1 MADVNKEQVIDYLSD
16 LSVMELSD
24 LVEELEDKWGVSA
37 EAAAPVMMA
46 GGAAGGGGAEE
57 EQTEFDVVLKSFGAQ
72 KIKVIK
78 AAREITGLGL
88 KDAKDLV
95 ESAPTP
101 IKEGLDKDEAEDIKE
116 KLEESGAEVELK

>member
-1 MADVNKEQVIDYLSD
+1 MADVSKEQVIDYLSD
-16 LSVMELSD
+16 LSVMELSE
-24 LVEELEDKWGVSA
+24 LVDELEDKWGVSA

-46 GGAAGGGGAEE
+46 GGAAGAGGGEE

-95 ESAPTP
+95 ESAPAP
-101 IKEGLDKDEAEDIKE
+101 IKEGLDKDEAEEIKE
-116 KLEESGAEVELK
+116 KLEEAGAEVELS